1 MSIWSITQQAVT
13 LGGGTAGLAIMVRG
27 AYRLLSKSSRN
38 EMESRRTKDLVD
50 VATSLLEPAEE
61 RIASLRRDLKAEE
74 QRAMRLQLRIKELEA
89 QSQQQGTV
97 VRALST
103 EVEGLRTQLLDAQ
116 LEAIRLRGL
125 LELRSDGE
133 GV

>member
-1 MSIWSITQQAVT
+1 MSIWSIAQQAVT
-13 LGGGTAGLAIMVRG
+13 LGGGTAGLAIMARG

-74 QRAMRLQLRIKELEA
+74 RRAMRLQLRIKELEA
-89 QSQQQGTV
+89 QSEQQGTV

-133 GV
+133 QH